1 MVKLLWG
8 LLKAARPRQWIKNL
22 AVFAGLIF
30 SGTLFYTPNLTKTI
44 EVFILF
50 CIFSSA
56 TYYLNDVFD
65 VSRDRLHPFK
75 KKRPI
80 ASGLIPVKLAV
91 FLALI
96 FIIIGLPLAYSLSPA
111 FFFTSVA

>member
-1 MVKLLWG
+1 MVKFCWAII
-8 LLKAARPRQWIKNL
+8 KAVRPRQWIKNF

-30 SGTLFYTPNLTKTI
+30 SGTLLDKTNQLKTL

-56 TYYLNDVFD
+56 TYLLNDIFD
-65 VSRDRLHPFK
+65 KERDRLHPFK

-80 ASGLIPVKLAV
+80 ASG
-91 FLALI
+91 
-96 FIIIGLPLAYSLSPA
+96 
-111 FFFTSVA
+111 